1 MPKMSTIQCY
11 SHYVAIIKHST
22 LNLRSCMATPRT
34 DTCSCAMNC
43 SAHGIPSYNHKAS
56 DRSTTLLP
64 LGEWPRFPLSQ
75 DLDPSPVRR
84 ICEQWI
90 GVYPHIKAVALVTIR
105 FMYYH
110 KAASVEM
117 FSTRLHYFWAN
128 SCFLAAM
135 TLLISLVLLY
145 VSKTKRSTIPI
156 VLSLIGSA
164 VY

>member
-34 DTCSCAMNC
+34 DTCACAMNC

-84 ICEQWI
+84 ICQEWI
-90 GVYPHIKAVALVTIR
+90 GVYPHNIIKAVALVTIR

-145 VSKTKRSTIPI
+145 VS
-156 VLSLIGSA
+156 IGSA

>member
-11 SHYVAIIKHST
+11 SHYVAIIKRCT
-22 LNLRSCMATPRT
+22 LNLRSCTAISRT
-34 DTCSCAMNC
+34 DTWSCALNC

-56 DRSTTLLP
+56 VRSTTLLP
-64 LGEWPRFPLSQ
+64 LGEWPRLPVSQ

-84 ICEQWI
+84 ICQLWI
-90 GVYPHIKAVALVTIR
+90 GVYPHIKAVALVTVR
-105 FMYYH
+105 FMYYS

-135 TLLISLVLLY
+135 ILLISLVLLY
-145 VSKTKRSTIPI
+145 ASKTKRSTIPI